1 MRQRYL
7 YLGVALVLLGALVF
21 YSNYDI
27 ETIQVT
33 HDIDERALLN
43 YTAPE
48 QDPLPHHIIV
58 KVNTT
63 GLVQITYTTN
73 GESQT
78 IFTDDGSGKFN
89 INPTETIFVEFKN
102 PNRVTGTVKTTFYR
116 DSWNYAAYVL
126 VAFGTLSC
134 VLWLRKRDELSG
146 EEI

>member
-7 YLGVALVLLGALVF
+7 YISVVLVLLGALVF

-33 HDIDERALLN
+33 PDIDERTLLN
-43 YTAPE
+43 YSAPE

-63 GLVQITYTTN
+63 GLIQITYTTN
-73 GESQT
+73 GKSQT
-78 IFTDDGSGKFN
+78 IFTDDGSGKFS
-89 INPTETIFVEFKN
+89 INPTEAIFIEFKN

-116 DSWNYAAYVL
+116 DSWNYASYVL
-126 VAFGTLSC
+126 VAVGTLSC
-134 VLWLRKRDELSG
+134 VLWLRKTDELPG

>member
-1 MRQRYL
+1 MSQRHL
-7 YLGVALVLLGALVF
+7 VTSFVLVLLGAFVF

-33 HDIDERALLN
+33 PDIAERTLLN
-43 YTAPE
+43 YSAPV
-48 QDPLPHHIIV
+48 QDPFSHHIIV

-63 GLVQITYTTN
+63 GLIQITYNTN
-73 GESQT
+73 GESQS

-89 INPTETIFVEFKN
+89 VNPTETIFVEFKN
-102 PNRVTGTVKTTFYR
+102 PNRVKGTVKTTFYR

-126 VAFGTLSC
+126 VAVGTLSC
-134 VLWLRKRDELSG
+134 VLWLRKTREYNG